1 MSLKSN
7 SLLALAA
14 LMTLLLT
21 ANGIAAS
28 GNLTGN
34 AAGEKASADLK
45 DDAALSLLQLQS
57 EIQGKLSDQDALAG
71 RAAIQLSGTGPDGET
86 AQEILRGLT
95 ESGFN
100 EATIISPQGLIVA
113 AKPSSYQDWIG
124 ANISDQQWF
133 EFFKSRSPYQTGV
146 FRAVEGYD
154 AVALIHPIFSQT
166 GEFSGALSALIKP
179 GEYLKGIIDP
189 ELSGTPFTAWIMQK
203 DGLIVY
209 DADPSQEG
217 LMLFQDPLYQPYPSL
232 LEIGRKMVE
241 NRSGKGSYFFLNKEH
256 NQNVTKEV
264 YWTTFGLHGS
274 EFRLALIRV
283 VS

>member
-1 MSLKSN
+1 MSLKSSYSF
-7 SLLALAA
+7 SLVA
-14 LMTLLLT
+14 LMILLLS

-28 GNLTGN
+28 GNTTNN
-34 AAGEKASADLK
+34 AAGIKTSADLNN
-45 DDAALSLLQLQS
+45 DAALSLLQLQS
-57 EIQGKLSDQDALAG
+57 EIQGKLSDQDALAEK
-71 RAAIQLSGTGPDGET
+71 AAVQLSGTGLDGEKT
-86 AQEILRGLT
+86 REILRGLAD
-95 ESGFN
+95 SGFD
-100 EATIISPQGLIVA
+100 EATTISPQESIVA
-113 AKPSSYQDWIG
+113 AEPAAYQAWQG
-124 ANISDQQWF
+124 TNISDPGWA
-133 EFFKSRSPYQTGV
+133 EFLKSKSPYQTSV

-154 AVALIHPIFSQT
+154 AVALIHPIFSQA

-179 GEYLKGIIDP
+179 GEFLKGIIDP

-232 LEIGRKMVE
+232 LEIGKKMVE
-241 NRSGKGSYFFLNKEH
+241 NRSGKGSYYFLNKEH
-256 NQNVTKEV
+256 NQNVTKDV

-274 EFRLALIRV
+274 EFRLALIHV